1 MKKVFFLFVL
11 LVTAFYGT
19 AQEIAPKDSIQPTNA
34 VSLEGLTFVA
44 PTTSASGEVRDYYGM
59 LYFTSATEGVITF
72 GWNAIHPKYVYDIKY
87 FTYVI
92 NGSKIAL
99 TTKEDKPLTFNGDVA
114 GKTGMVLKV
123 GDTYFSYLVWK

>member
-1 MKKVFFLFVL
+1 MKKVFFVLVL
-11 LVTAFYGT
+11 LVATICSN
-19 AQEIAPKDSIQPTNA
+19 AQEIATTDSIQPTNA

-44 PTTSASGEVRDYYGM
+44 PTTSGSGEVRDYYGM

-72 GWNAIHPKYVYDIKY
+72 GWNAVEMRYVYGIKY

-92 NGSKIAL
+92 NGSKITL
-99 TTKEDKPLTFNGDVA
+99 TTKEEKPLTFEGDVA

-123 GDTYFSYLVWK
+123 GDRYFSYLVWK